1 MYKNRGVTM
10 SNTTDT
16 SNNTSHIQ
24 NITQNQNVTTQ
35 APFVFAKPT
44 TTTSTPNTTNISS
57 SASLGVQSVFSKAN
71 IVLFVCFSLLYILLY
86 GMMYLVLGGNIAD
99 VASSWFIDIFLFL
112 IFAFYIFYYYFSKTE
127 TQLED
132 DIGSFFVWIRD
143 ALDAPSSFFSIIL
156 IMVLF
161 YMLMYILR
169 VPMGD
174 NKPYSILFIEGHL
187 WVFLVLDIFGL
198 VFNYLFGFSV
208 IDLLLNPIISA
219 WYTLPANSS
228 NPVDISGGVV
238 KDASATTMP
247 ALPTTTVPPK
257 KEVFNV
263 NNNLY
268 TYDDAQAICK
278 NYGARLANYDEV
290 EESYNDGGE
299 WCNYGWSSNQMAL
312 FPTQKNTW
320 NKLQQTD
327 KHKNDCGRPGINGG
341 YIANPYA
348 KFGVNCYGVK
358 PKPGPKDLS
367 GNRMNYVDRMLN
379 DGKPDTLNKDL
390 VLNSFNYNKWSEHVK

>member
-1 MYKNRGVTM
+1 MT
-10 SNTTDT
+10 NTTDT
-16 SNNTSHIQ
+16 SNNISHIQ

-35 APFVFAKPT
+35 APFA
-44 TTTSTPNTTNISS
+44 STKTATNTANSSNIST
-57 SASLGVQSVFSKAN
+57 SASLGVQSVFSKSN

-86 GMMYLVLGGNIAD
+86 GMMYLVLGGNVAD
-99 VASSWFIDIFLFL
+99 VASSWFIDIFMFI
-112 IFAFYIFYYYFSKTE
+112 IFAFYLFYYYFSKSETE
-127 TQLED
+127 LED
-132 DIGSFFVWIRD
+132 DIGSFFVWMRD

-156 IMVLF
+156 FMVLF
-161 YMLMYILR
+161 YMLMYIIR
-169 VPMGD
+169 VPMGE
-174 NKPYSILFIEGHL
+174 NKPYSVLFIEGHL

-208 IDLLLNPIISA
+208 IDLLLNPIIDA
-219 WYTLPANSS
+219 WYTLPS
-228 NPVDISGGVV
+228 NLSQPVDISGGIV

-247 ALPTTTVPPK
+247 ISITTSPPK
-257 KEVFNV
+257 KEVYNV

-278 NYGARLANYDEV
+278 NYGGRLANYDEV
-290 EESYNDGGE
+290 ENSYNDGGE
-299 WCNYGWSSNQMAL
+299 WCNYGWSSDQMAL

-358 PKPGPKDLS
+358 PTAGPKDLS
-367 GNRMNYVDRMLN
+367 GNRLSYVDQILKDSN
-379 DGKPDTLNKDL
+379 VVTQNKDL
-390 VLNSFNYNKWSEHVK
+390 VLNSFNYNKWSEFQGKK

>member
-1 MYKNRGVTM
+1 MT
-10 SNTTDT
+10 NTTDT
-16 SNNTSHIQ
+16 SNNISHIQ
-24 NITQNQNVTTQ
+24 NITQNQNATTHP
-35 APFVFAKPT
+35 PFVFTKPT
-44 TTTSTPNTTNISS
+44 TSTTKSSNISNN
-57 SASLGVQSVFSKAN
+57 ASLGVQSVFSKSN
-71 IVLFVCFSLLYILLY
+71 IVLFVCFSMLYMLLY
-86 GMMYLVLGGNIAD
+86 GMMYLVLGGNVAD
-99 VASSWFIDIFLFL
+99 VASSWFIDIFMFI
-112 IFAFYIFYYYFSKTE
+112 IFAFYIFYYYFSKSETE
-127 TQLED
+127 LED

-156 IMVLF
+156 FTVLF
-161 YMLMYILR
+161 YMLMYIIR
-169 VPMGD
+169 VPMGE
-174 NKPYSILFIEGHL
+174 NKPYSVLFIEAHL
-187 WVFLVLDIFGL
+187 WIFLVLDIFGL

-208 IDLLLNPIISA
+208 IDLLLDPIISA
-219 WYTLPANSS
+219 WYTLPS
-228 NPVDISGGVV
+228 NLSQPVDISGGIV

-247 ALPTTTVPPK
+247 ALHRMTTPPK
-257 KEVFNV
+257 KEVYNV

-278 NYGARLANYDEV
+278 NYGGRLANYDEV

-299 WCNYGWSSNQMAL
+299 WCNYGWSSSQMAL

-358 PKPGPKDLS
+358 PAAGPKDLS
-367 GNRMNYVDRMLN
+367 GNRLSHVDKILKDSN
-379 DGKPDTLNKDL
+379 VVTQNKDL
-390 VLNSFNYNKWSEHVK
+390 VLNSFNYNKWSEFQGKT

>member
-1 MYKNRGVTM
+1 M
-10 SNTTDT
+10 TDT
-16 SNNTSHIQ
+16 SNNISHIQ

-35 APFVFAKPT
+35 APFVFTKPESVSASSSAT
-44 TTTSTPNTTNISS
+44 NTANTSNISS
-57 SASLGVQSVFSKAN
+57 SASLGVQSVFSKSN

-99 VASSWFIDIFLFL
+99 VASSWFIDIFMFL

-132 DIGSFFVWIRD
+132 DIGSFFVWMRD

-156 IMVLF
+156 FMVLF

-174 NKPYSILFIEGHL
+174 NKPYSVLIIEGHL

-247 ALPTTTVPPK
+247 TLPTTTVPPK

-299 WCNYGWSSNQMAL
+299 WCNYGWSGSQMAL

-358 PKPGPKDLS
+358 PKPGAKDLS
-367 GNRMNYVDRMLN
+367 GNRLNYVDRMLN
-379 DGKPDTLNKDL
+379 DGKTDTLNKDL
-390 VLNSFNYNKWSEHVK
+390 VLNSFNYNKWSEHAK

>member
-1 MYKNRGVTM
+1 MT
-10 SNTTDT
+10 NTTDT
-16 SNNTSHIQ
+16 SNNISHIQ

-35 APFVFAKPT
+35 APFVFAKPA
-44 TTTSTPNTTNISS
+44 TSTTNTSNISTN
-57 SASLGVQSVFSKAN
+57 ASLGVQSVFSKSN
-71 IVLFVCFSLLYILLY
+71 IVLFVCFSLLYMLLY
-86 GMMYLVLGGNIAD
+86 GMMYLVLGGNVAD
-99 VASSWFIDIFLFL
+99 VASSWFIDIFMFI
-112 IFAFYIFYYYFSKTE
+112 IFAFYIFYYYFSKSE
-127 TQLED
+127 AQLED
-132 DIGSFFVWIRD
+132 DIGSFFVWMRD

-156 IMVLF
+156 FMVLF

-169 VPMGD
+169 VPMGE
-174 NKPYSILFIEGHL
+174 NKPYSVLIIEGHL

-219 WYTLPANSS
+219 WYTLPS
-228 NPVDISGGVV
+228 NLSQPVDISGGIV

-247 ALPTTTVPPK
+247 TVAKTTPPPK
-257 KEVFNV
+257 KEVYNV

-278 NYGARLANYDEV
+278 NYGGRLANYDEL
-290 EESYNDGGE
+290 ENSYNDGGE
-299 WCNYGWSSNQMAL
+299 WCNYGWSSDQMAL

-358 PKPGPKDLS
+358 PTAGPKDLS
-367 GNRMNYVDRMLN
+367 GNRLNYVDKVLKDSN
-379 DGKPDTLNKDL
+379 VVTQNKDL
-390 VLNSFNYNKWSEHVK
+390 VLNSFNYNKWSEFQGK

>member
-1 MYKNRGVTM
+1 M

-16 SNNTSHIQ
+16 SNNTTHIQ

-35 APFVFAKPT
+35 APFVFAKPS
-44 TTTSTPNTTNISS
+44 TSTTNTSNISS
-57 SASLGVQSVFSKAN
+57 SASLGVQSVFSKSN

-86 GMMYLVLGGNIAD
+86 GMMYLVLGGNIAN
-99 VASSWFIDIFLFL
+99 VASSWFIDIFMFL
-112 IFAFYIFYYYFSKTE
+112 IFTFYIFYYYFSKTE

-174 NKPYSILFIEGHL
+174 NKPYSILFIEGNL
-187 WVFLVLDIFGL
+187 WVFLVLDIFGM
-198 VFNYLFGFSV
+198 VFNYLFGFSI

-228 NPVDISGGVV
+228 NPVDISGGIV

-247 ALPTTTVPPK
+247 AVAKTTVPPK

-358 PKPGPKDLS
+358 PAAGPKDLS
-367 GNRMNYVDRMLN
+367 GNRLNYVEKVLKDSN
-379 DGKPDTLNKDL
+379 VVTQNKDL
-390 VLNSFNYNKWSEHVK
+390 VLNSFNYNKWSEFQGKK

>member
-1 MYKNRGVTM
+1 MT
-10 SNTTDT
+10 NTTDT
-16 SNNTSHIQ
+16 SNNISQIQ

-35 APFVFAKPT
+35 APFVFAKPA
-44 TTTSTPNTTNISS
+44 TSTTNTSNISS
-57 SASLGVQSVFSKAN
+57 SASLGVQSVFSKSN
-71 IVLFVCFSLLYILLY
+71 IVLFVCFSMLYILLY
-86 GMMYLVLGGNIAD
+86 GMMYLVLGGDIAD
-99 VASSWFIDIFLFL
+99 TASSWFIDIFMFV
-112 IFAFYIFYYYFSKTE
+112 IFAFYIFYYYFSKSE

-156 IMVLF
+156 FMVLF
-161 YMLMYILR
+161 YMLMYIIR
-169 VPMGD
+169 VPMGE
-174 NKPYSILFIEGHL
+174 NKPYSIMFIEAHL
-187 WVFLVLDIFGL
+187 WIFLVLDIFGL
-198 VFNYLFGFSV
+198 VFKYLFGFSV

-228 NPVDISGGVV
+228 NPVDISGGIV

-247 ALPTTTVPPK
+247 ISTTTSPPK
-257 KEVFNV
+257 KEVYNV

-278 NYGARLANYDEV
+278 NYGGRLANYDEV
-290 EESYNDGGE
+290 ENSYNDGGE
-299 WCNYGWSSNQMAL
+299 WCNYGWSSEQMAL

-358 PKPGPKDLS
+358 PTAGPKDMS
-367 GNRMNYVDRMLN
+367 GNRLNYVDQLLKDSSAN
-379 DGKPDTLNKDL
+379 ATLNKDV
-390 VLNSFNYNKWSEHVK
+390 VLNSFNYNKWSEFQGKK